1 MISKK
6 ELSNELKLERIS
18 LESVGKSPTV
28 TALVSLF
35 VALVALSF
43 AAIFIRLSELEI
55 SSNATIFNR
64 LWIAT
69 LFFGLWN
76 STKKQIQAEDSKN
89 LSSSPFKLNIA
100 DFTRV
105 KCDVITPPSPPLA
118 RGGYSGKPQQP
129 GAGGVGLSNGVSHSI
144 ENRYRRYL
152 NFFRDTAHQSSIGYN
167 SPAQQDLGLL
177 ILMGVASSI
186 SIILW
191 SWSLTQTSV
200 ANSTVLRNLT
210 PVFTTLWGWLL
221 LKKSFDIR
229 FLAGIT
235 IAFVGAI
242 AIGISDFSVS
252 IEQIIG
258 DGAALLAA
266 MFYSIYLLTTEQLRS
281 RFSTATI
288 LLWRCALGTVIT
300 LPITLLTDQQIFP
313 HTFSGWI
320 AVISLALICQVLG
333 QGLLAQSLNQLS
345 SSFVATTLL
354 LEPAI
359 SAFIAWLLFF
369 EKLTLLNWIA
379 FFVVLAGVY
388 LAKPRQLIA
397 TTLEKNG

>member
-1 MISKK
+1 MISNK
-6 ELSNELKLERIS
+6 ELSNELKLEQTS

-28 TALVSLF
+28 KALVSLF
-35 VALVALSF
+35 IALVALSF

-55 SSNATIFNR
+55 GSNATIFNR

-76 STKKQIQAEDSKN
+76 SIKKIQAEESKN
-89 LSSSPFKLNIA
+89 LSSSAFNLN
-100 DFTRV
+100 
-105 KCDVITPPSPPLA
+105 
-118 RGGYSGKPQQP
+118 
-129 GAGGVGLSNGVSHSI
+129 
-144 ENRYRRYL
+144 RRYFS
-152 NFFRDTAHQSSIGYN
+152 FFRDTAHQPTIGYN
-167 SPAQQDLGLL
+167 SPTQQDLGLL

-221 LKKSFDIR
+221 LKQSFDIQ
-229 FLAGIT
+229 FLAGMA
-235 IAFVGAI
+235 IAFVGAV

-252 IEQIIG
+252 VEQIIG

-266 MFYSIYLLTTEQLRS
+266 MLYSIYLLSIEQLRS

-300 LPITLLTDQQIFP
+300 LPIALLTDPQIFP
-313 HTFSGWI
+313 HTLSGWM

-345 SSFVATTLL
+345 SGFVATTLL

-359 SAFIAWLLFF
+359 SAFIAWLLFS

-388 LAKPRQLIA
+388 LAKPRQLVV
-397 TTLEKNG
+397 TTPEKDD

>member
-6 ELSNELKLERIS
+6 ELSNDLKLGQIS
-18 LESVGKSPTV
+18 LESVGKSPTI

-35 VALVALSF
+35 IALVALSF

-76 STKKQIQAEDSKN
+76 SIKQIQTEDSKN
-89 LSSSPFKLNIA
+89 LSSSLFNLN
-100 DFTRV
+100 
-105 KCDVITPPSPPLA
+105 
-118 RGGYSGKPQQP
+118 
-129 GAGGVGLSNGVSHSI
+129 
-144 ENRYRRYL
+144 RRYF
-152 NFFRDTAHQSSIGYN
+152 NFSRDTAQQSSIGYN

-221 LKKSFDIR
+221 LKQSFDIR
-229 FLAGIT
+229 FLAGMT

-242 AIGISDFSVS
+242 AIGINDFSVS

-266 MFYSIYLLTTEQLRS
+266 MFYSIYLLTIEQLRS

-320 AVISLALICQVLG
+320 AVIFLALICQVLG

-369 EKLTLLNWIA
+369 EKLTFLNWIA

-388 LAKPRQLIA
+388 LAKPRQLVA
-397 TTLEKNG
+397 ATLEEND

>member
-1 MISKK
+1 MENFSNFPFIILLLYYFATQSMISNK
-6 ELSNELKLERIS
+6 ELSNELKLEQPS
-18 LESVGKSPTV
+18 LQSVGKSPTV
-28 TALVSLF
+28 KALVSLF
-35 VALVALSF
+35 IALVALSF

-55 SSNATIFNR
+55 GSNATIFNR

-76 STKKQIQAEDSKN
+76 SIKKIQAEESKN
-89 LSSSPFKLNIA
+89 LSSSAFNLN
-100 DFTRV
+100 
-105 KCDVITPPSPPLA
+105 
-118 RGGYSGKPQQP
+118 
-129 GAGGVGLSNGVSHSI
+129 
-144 ENRYRRYL
+144 RRYFS
-152 NFFRDTAHQSSIGYN
+152 FFRDTAHQPTIGYN
-167 SPAQQDLGLL
+167 SPTQQDLGLL

-221 LKKSFDIR
+221 LKQSFDIQ
-229 FLAGIT
+229 FLAGMA
-235 IAFVGAI
+235 IAFVGAV

-266 MFYSIYLLTTEQLRS
+266 MLYSIYLLSIEQLRS

-300 LPITLLTDQQIFP
+300 LPIALLKDPQIFP
-313 HTFSGWI
+313 HTLSGWM

-345 SSFVATTLL
+345 SGFVATTLL

-359 SAFIAWLLFF
+359 SAFIAWLLFS

-388 LAKPRQLIA
+388 LAKPRQLVVTIP
-397 TTLEKNG
+397 EKDD

>member
-89 LSSSPFKLNIA
+89 SSSSPFKLN
-100 DFTRV
+100 
-105 KCDVITPPSPPLA
+105 
-118 RGGYSGKPQQP
+118 
-129 GAGGVGLSNGVSHSI
+129 
-144 ENRYRRYL
+144 RRYL

>member
-1 MISKK
+1 MFSEK
-6 ELSNELKLERIS
+6 ELSNELKLEQKS
-18 LESVGKSPTV
+18 LDSVGKLPRV

-35 VALVALSF
+35 TALVALSF

-55 SSNATIFNR
+55 GSNATIFNR

-76 STKKQIQAEDSKN
+76 SIKQIQAKDPKN
-89 LSSSPFKLNIA
+89 LSSSAFKLN
-100 DFTRV
+100 TRHFSFFNY
-105 KCDVITPPSPPLA
+105 TA
-118 RGGYSGKPQQP
+118 PQ
-129 GAGGVGLSNGVSHSI
+129 VTI
-144 ENRYRRYL
+144 RYNL
-152 NFFRDTAHQSSIGYN
+152 PT
-167 SPAQQDLGLL
+167 QQELGLL

-221 LKKSFDIR
+221 LKQSFDLQ
-229 FLAGIT
+229 FLAGMA
-235 IAFVGAI
+235 IAFMGVVT
-242 AIGISDFSVS
+242 IGISGFSVS
-252 IEQIIG
+252 IDQIIG

-266 MFYSIYLLTTEQLRS
+266 MLYSIYLLTIEQLRA

-288 LLWRCALGTVIT
+288 LLWRCTIGTVIT
-300 LPITLLTDQQIFP
+300 LPIALLTDPQIFP
-313 HTFSGWI
+313 TSLSGWV

-345 SSFVATTLL
+345 SGFVATTLL
-354 LEPAI
+354 LEPVI
-359 SAFIAWLLFF
+359 SAFIAWLIFF
-369 EKLTLLNWIA
+369 EKLTFLNWIA
-379 FFVVLAGVY
+379 FCVVLSGVY
-388 LAKPRQLIA
+388 LAKPRQLVA
-397 TTLEKNG
+397 TNSEKDD